1 VRQLLLL
8 AALLVSAGCAGDD
21 GKDVHD
27 GAESLQAFLVAV
39 SDGDRQAAAK
49 RVSGTTNLLD
59 ADLQGRVPRKVEI
72 PPAEDFVVLRD
83 GSVTVAA
90 TELETEFGA
99 YAAPV
104 RREQGKWKVDL
115 PSKALRIVEG
125 PPVPHSGV
133 GPDQR
138 VGFAVYSSDPDLAAT
153 LWIDGEEHELAGAGG
168 PEFTRY
174 WATPE
179 LAPGAHTAVALARAK
194 GEAAAVAWSF
204 TVGLPG

>member
-1 VRQLLLL
+1 VRQVLLL
-8 AALLVSAGCAGDD
+8 AALLVLTGCAGDD
-21 GKDVHD
+21 GEDVHG
-27 GAESLQAFLVAV
+27 GAESLRAFLVAV
-39 SDGDRQAAAK
+39 SDGDRQSAAEQ
-49 RVSGTTNLLD
+49 VSGTVNLLD
-59 ADLQGRVPRKVEI
+59 VDLRGRVPRKVEI
-72 PPAEDFVVLRD
+72 PPAEDFVVLRN

-104 RREQGKWKVDL
+104 RREQDTWKVDF
-115 PSKALRIVEG
+115 PTKALRVVEG
-125 PPVPHSGV
+125 PPVPNSGV

-138 VGFAVYSSDPDLAAT
+138 VGFAVYSSDPDLGAA
-153 LWIDGEEHELAGAGG
+153 LWIDGEQQKLAGAGG

-179 LAPGAHTAVALARAK
+179 LAPGAHIAVALARAT
-194 GEAAAVAWSF
+194 GEAAAVAWRF